1 MGDLLVPGKVLLRNV
16 LPNVKKILLM
26 FKKIFDTTMFI
37 YCVLRVYHTGDV
49 ALGGKKIGER
59 PGHFDDKRKP
69 DGFDTKQIF
78 VSPSIRYAGHNAYA
92 TPAR

>member
-1 MGDLLVPGKVLLRNV
+1 
-16 LPNVKKILLM
+16 M
-26 FKKIFDTTMFI
+26 FETIVFI
-37 YCVLRVYHTGDV
+37 YCAYCIHHTGDV

-59 PGHFDDKRKP
+59 AGHFDDKSKP
-69 DGFDTKQIF
+69 EGFDTKQIF

>member
-1 MGDLLVPGKVLLRNV
+1 MNYVLRNSHIQH
-16 LPNVKKILLM
+16 KI
-26 FKKIFDTTMFI
+26 
-37 YCVLRVYHTGDV
+37 GDV

-59 PGHFDDKRKP
+59 PGHFDDKHKP